1 MLFKIHELIIP
12 LAITGII
19 DFMVMITPS
28 HSAVLGES
36 LFPLEFYAH
45 VQEIID
51 SLLTYPRPVEEVVD
65 VKRVL
70 SLYSQFLYMN
80 YGRLYLFNSQTKKLQ
95 VKLGQSFSPD
105 RLLLG
110 QYEIGEGI
118 TGAAFSDEQ
127 VFYVKDI
134 DMEPR
139 YLGRNF
145 KAKDLPY
152 VKAGYLAI
160 PFYGER
166 ESGVLGFHL
175 GERPMAD
182 IYASAAIAFGIAEKI
197 GKGALPLSF
206 SYNRQR

>member
-1 MLFKIHELIIP
+1 
-12 LAITGII
+12 
-19 DFMVMITPS
+19 MVMLTPS
-28 HSAVLGES
+28 HSADLGES
-36 LFPLEFYAH
+36 LFPLEFYSH

-70 SLYSQFLYMN
+70 SLFSQFLYMN
-80 YGRLYLFNSQTKKLQ
+80 YGRLYLFDSQTKKLR
-95 VKLGQSFSPD
+95 VRLGQSFSPD
-105 RLLLG
+105 RLSLG

-118 TGAAFSDEQ
+118 TGRAFSDEQ

-134 DMEPR
+134 DVEPR

-152 VKAGYLAI
+152 AKAGYLAV
-160 PFYGER
+160 PFYGGR

-175 GERPMAD
+175 GQRPMAD
-182 IYASAAIAFGIAEKI
+182 IYASAAIAYGIAEKI
-197 GKGALPLSF
+197 GAGALPVGFNGNSRL
-206 SYNRQR
+206 